1 MVVNAEVNALEFIVI
16 GTTGQH
22 PSPHWDLNLV
32 ADPAD
37 QTTGRGTVMVIGSG
51 NQALRITDAESML
64 AVIDMVGV
72 AIDGG
77 CPAYLGGIGMR
88 CASEENHREPASR
101 SNHLLHLG
109 IHAIGISAVIGWE
122 ARKEGKPIKVALL
135 TLMLCKYWYYL
146 PLRRIAKKNTVPRIG
161 NAQATPTP
169 PT

>member
-1 MVVNAEVNALEFIVI
+1 
-16 GTTGQH
+16 
-22 PSPHWDLNLV
+22 
-32 ADPAD
+32 
-37 QTTGRGTVMVIGSG
+37 MVIGSG

-64 AVIDMVGV
+64 AVIDAKSA
-72 AIDGG
+72 AIEGS
-77 CPAYLGGIGMR
+77 CPTYSRSDSIGMR
-88 CASEENHREPASR
+88 CDTVESHREPPSE
-101 SNHLLHLG
+101 SYHLLHLG